1 MIQSSENMLALILIQ
16 IIVCNY
22 FFEEENLTEDKTLSN
37 VIVLEHQNA
46 IEPLKA
52 VSDIVAGKE
61 AK

>member
-1 MIQSSENMLALILIQ
+1 MSLVLILIQ
-16 IIVCNY
+16 IMICNY
-22 FFEEENLTEDKTLSN
+22 FFEEENLIEDKTLSN

-52 VSDIVAGKE
+52 VSDMVAGKE